1 MAVQGWESRCAR
13 ALRMLHLPPRCFWR
27 QKAAS
32 ARHMPAGHRKAHA
45 AAFCWYCAVI
55 RAHVDSLTYPVT
67 TGRKKKRNWSLR
79 ASLQFAFSPS
89 DDKMAASHCLGPASC
104 TARPG
109 PPWDPAGK
117 TPREGF
123 CPLANQFAEKSCQG
137 RAGPHFPPQQPT
149 GQAVAAWP
157 VTMEMAAAPRLCLSL
172 PPLRSPP
179 LQGALNT
186 KYSC

>member
-1 MAVQGWESRCAR
+1 MAVQGRESRCAR

-67 TGRKKKRNWSLR
+67 TGRKKKKGIGHFGPCSDLLFPPQMIKWPHPAAWGQQAAQPGQALPGTQQGNHPGRVFAHLQH
-79 ASLQFAFSPS
+79 QFA
-89 DDKMAASHCLGPASC
+89 K
-104 TARPG
+104 
-109 PPWDPAGK
+109 
-117 TPREGF
+117 
-123 CPLANQFAEKSCQG
+123 KSCRQ

-149 GQAVAAWP
+149 SPAVAAWP

-172 PPLRSPP
+172 PPPRSPP
-179 LQGALNT
+179 LQGA
-186 KYSC
+186 